1 MSLTIVTRS
10 RGLVGS
16 ESVAD
21 LVETDFDVSSAT
33 VARLGRV
40 GAAQELR
47 DQCER
52 DAGPVRSD
60 DKTQTKGDVRLPV
73 HEHGVQRPAHRGLEY
88 GIDEIFRE
96 IYEQNVETRSDA
108 V

>member
-1 MSLTIVTRS
+1 LSLTIVTRS

-33 VARLGRV
+33 VARLDRV
-40 GAAQELR
+40 GAAQELH

-52 DAGPVRSD
+52 DAGPVRRNERAE
-60 DKTQTKGDVRLPV
+60 TIGDVHLPI
-73 HEHGVQRPAHRGLEY
+73 HEQGVQRPAHWGLEY
-88 GIDEIFRE
+88 GIQENLRE
-96 IYEQNVETRSDA
+96 IYEQNVETWSGA

>member
-1 MSLTIVTRS
+1 
-10 RGLVGS
+10 VGS
-16 ESVAD
+16 ESAAD

-60 DKTQTKGDVRLPV
+60 EKAQTKGDVRLPV
-73 HEHGVQRPAHRGLEY
+73 HEQGVQRPAHWRLEY
-88 GIDEIFRE
+88 GIHENLRE
-96 IYEQNVETRSDA
+96 IYEQNVETWSGA
-108 V
+108 L